1 MTQPKCVLKYIL
13 FSSFYFFFFYSL
25 IIPSWKYTP
34 ISHIFRIL
42 LSYLF
47 FFSILIL
54 LSVFPI
60 SVCLPSEIQSFF
72 YSFFSLSPSA
82 FTFIFILF
90 PIFSLAS
97 NFHVFFFF
105 SLNILK
111 TFSFYF
117 WLSSISFFYLSR
129 SFCVLPNPALLNF
142 SISDIFSLV
151 SYWQMCLE
159 RTRKNETSGTIH
171 KARITTNSYF
181 IKLSKND
188 WENAIYWISF
198 ASNNTP
204 PQPSTNPPQSTDL
217 ILFTSQ
223 EFCQCFS

>member
-1 MTQPKCVLKYIL
+1 MGVKIYSFFL
-13 FSSFYFFFFYSL
+13 FLFFFFLFTHYSFL
-25 IIPSWKYTP
+25 KIHTDFSYFPYSIV
-34 ISHIFRIL
+34 ISL
-42 LSYLF
+42 

-188 WENAIYWISF
+188 
-198 ASNNTP
+198 
-204 PQPSTNPPQSTDL
+204 
-217 ILFTSQ
+217 
-223 EFCQCFS
+223 